1 MKRALT
7 LTHAAKARNVWFV
20 CLVAV
25 AASAGGPAAFA
36 LDFMGPP
43 RAGVDEGQFIF
54 GLDLSY
60 GKTDLDL
67 SSGKWTHPTV
77 APPSGPLS
85 DRTIDF
91 ETTKLYGTAG
101 YGFAQNWEAF
111 LGIGATKSEFGDDL
125 WNLGED
131 FDSGSIGLGFR
142 GGVKTTFLE
151 FPDYE
156 LQLGALIQF
165 DWASYDGK
173 MDVPTQAGPDFV
185 ETDLWEMQIAVGAT
199 YWWKETVKLYAGPSE
214 LGLLPRRTRGSHRS
228 DGKLRLQYRM
238 PVLIGCLRDRRRFD
252 ADVLITIARQLRC
265 ETPCG
270 PGTGD
275 KTVTWHIQ
283 PAHCIFH
290 EIT

>member
-60 GKTDLDL
+60 GKTDLNL
-67 SSGKWTHPTV
+67 SGGKWTHPTV
-77 APPSGPLS
+77 APLSGPLTG
-85 DRTIDF
+85 RTIDF

-199 YWWKETVKLYAGPSE
+199 YWWKETVKLYAGPFVYYTKGDLEQLDVTGYDISWDIDDGPNWGFY
-214 LGLLPRRTRGSHRS
+214 LGALVDLTEVTENCVFNIECQYSS
-228 DGKLRLQYRM
+228 DAY
-238 PVLIGCLRDRRRFD
+238 VIGAGLM
-252 ADVLITIARQLRC
+252 LTY
-265 ETPCG
+265 
-270 PGTGD
+270 
-275 KTVTWHIQ
+275 
-283 PAHCIFH
+283 
-290 EIT
+290 